1 MDHEAKRDKWVKL
14 DVLVILDRKAIL
26 EAKAKKVRLEKR
38 DPEAKEDRLGLMV
51 SLVGLDLTTGTY
63 AESGLS
69 ELKRRMFEFLETV
82 IRHFDIRSD
91 NEQTLNFDF
100 GLFLFD
106 E

>member
-1 MDHEAKRDKWVKL
+1 MDHGAKKDRWVKL
-14 DVLVILDRKAIL
+14 DELVILDRKAIL
-26 EAKAKKVRLEKR
+26 EAKAKKVQLEKR
-38 DPEAKEDRLGLMV
+38 GPEVKEDRLGLMV
-51 SLVGLDLTTGTY
+51 SLVGLALTTGTY
-63 AESGLS
+63 AESGLGK
-69 ELKRRMFEFLETV
+69 LKYFFWFFETV